1 MASLIK
7 RDTIYYA
14 QYMVGK
20 KAKRVSLETSS
31 LQVAKEKVRQLESSL
46 YRGGDNPLPSKTPVS
61 QVVTDYIEYMRTRK
75 TARSCERDIYYLRE
89 TFGPIC
95 PDLTLKNIKISQKGK
110 KCPTRHAPQYVEV
123 SYFEQITT
131 ADLSS
136 FIAAQVRRKALAP
149 KTANRYREILTCLF
163 NWAME
168 QNGVRV
174 ANDRNPAAKVE
185 RYREKAPVIS
195 FLTLEQIDLQLQALG
210 NYPDLQVMVAL
221 YIYAGLRREE
231 LCWLTHSDMDFTT
244 GVNGMIRVRAKTVKG
259 EFWEPKTKVNR
270 VVPISNKLKCVLE
283 NYLPLVI
290 EGKWFFSSP
299 NGKRWDPDNLSRY
312 LRKANEETGLEW
324 SCLDSRH
331 TFGSQLAMKG
341 ESLYKIS
348 ALMGNSPEICRRHY
362 AALIPE
368 AMIESV
374 EF

>member
-1 MASLIK
+1 MACLIK
-7 RDTIYYA
+7 RENIYYA

-20 KAKRVSLETSS
+20 RAKRISLDTSS
-31 LQVAKEKVRQLESSL
+31 LQLAKEKIRQLESSL
-46 YRGGDNPLPSKTPVS
+46 YRGGDNPLPSKTPVA

-95 PDLTLKNIKISQKGK
+95 PDLTLKNVKISQKGK

-136 FIAAQVRRKALAP
+136 FIATQVRRKALAP
-149 KTANRYREILTCLF
+149 KTANRYREILTRLF

-168 QNGVRV
+168 QNGVRMP
-174 ANDRNPAAKVE
+174 NDRNPAAKVE
-185 RYREKAPVIS
+185 RYREKAPEIS
-195 FLTLEQIDLQLQALG
+195 FLTLEQISQQLDALQK
-210 NYPDLQVMVAL
+210 YPDLQIMVAM

-231 LCWLTHSDMDFTT
+231 LCWLTTSDIDFTA
-244 GVNGMIRVRAKTVKG
+244 GGNGMIRVRAKTVKG
-259 EFWEPKTKVNR
+259 VFWEPKTKVNR
-270 VVPISNKLKCVLE
+270 VVPISSKLKLKLVG
-283 NYLPLVI
+283 YAPLMI
-290 EGKWFFSSP
+290 EGKWFFSTP

-312 LRKANEETGLEW
+312 LRKANDEAGIDW
-324 SCLDSRH
+324 NCLDFRH